1 MLNKVSKYID
11 DYNLFES
18 NQKLIVGLSGGADSM
33 ALIVILIELGY
44 NCIAAHCNFHLRGQ
58 ESDDDA
64 TFVSQWCRE
73 KDIKLATID
82 FDTHQYAHE
91 KKISI
96 EMAARELRYEWFE
109 QVRTEHQ
116 ADYIAVA
123 HHENDSVETVLI
135 NMIRGTGISGL
146 TGIMPKNGRI
156 VRPLLSVNR
165 NEIEHYLRSKS
176 IEYRTDSTNL
186 KDIYMRNYIRLN
198 VLPMLE
204 KLNPSIYDS
213 IIRTS
218 NNLAE
223 VEKIY
228 RSHINDDINR
238 VKLGDRINI
247 NSLRKTISPKSVL
260 FEILSPLGF
269 TASVIDD
276 IDKSVDSTS
285 GKVFYS
291 NSHRLIKD
299 RDCFILDE
307 IDIDKDDVH
316 IFYIDSEESD
326 MLLPLKMR
334 IDIIPK
340 SLVDIKKDKAY
351 LYADADLLSFP
362 LMLRKWKH
370 GDWFIPFGMKGK
382 KKVSDYFADHKF
394 SLKDK
399 ENTWILTSGK
409 DIVWIVGHR
418 GDERFR
424 VTNKTKR
431 ALIIELMK

>member
-135 NMIRGTGISGL
+135 NMIRGTGI
-146 TGIMPKNGRI
+146 MPKNGRI
-156 VRPLLSVNR
+156 VRPLLSVHR

-198 VLPMLE
+198 ILPMLE

-228 RSHINDDINR
+228 RSHINDDIDR
-238 VKLGDRINI
+238 VKLGDRIEI
-247 NSLRKTISPKSVL
+247 NSLRETISPKSVL

-276 IDKSVDSTS
+276 IDKSDDSTS

-307 IDIDKDDVH
+307 IDIDKNDVH
-316 IFYIDSEESD
+316 ISYIDSEESD
-326 MLLPLKMR
+326 IVLPLKMR

>member
-156 VRPLLSVNR
+156 VRPLLSVHR

-198 VLPMLE
+198 ILPMLE

-228 RSHINDDINR
+228 RSHINDDIDR
-238 VKLGDRINI
+238 VKLGDRIEI
-247 NSLRKTISPKSVL
+247 NSLRETISPKSVL

-307 IDIDKDDVH
+307 IDIDKNDVH
-316 IFYIDSEESD
+316 IYYIDSEESD
-326 MLLPLKMR
+326 IVLPLKMR